1 MGYFLD
7 KAKSTIQDR
16 DSEIIPTVIGCAK
29 SAKSVKSP
37 PLRVNG
43 YWGTPCR
50 GLAGNLIGLIALNTL
65 IAQKRC

>member
-7 KAKSTIQDR
+7 KSKSTILDI
-16 DSEIIPTVIGCAK
+16 DSEIIPTGIRCVK

-43 YWGTPCR
+43 YWRTLCR
-50 GLAGNLIGLIALNTL
+50 GLAGSMRGLIALNTL
-65 IAQKRC
+65 NAQKRC